1 MKKSLIM
8 IGLFV
13 MIVGLA
19 VLYSGEFTYVGAGK
33 CKLCHKTE
41 KQGEQFPKWE
51 ARMHS
56 KSYQALTTDK
66 AKELCPDPLNNKE
79 CLSCHAPLTGKADE
93 EIVKEGV
100 TCEVCHGAGSDY
112 KKLTVMKD
120 HAKAVE
126 AGLTDYPNEEAI
138 KKQCLTCHEKAHDKT
153 FDFAA
158 YWEKVKHAKPSE

>member
-1 MKKSLIM
+1 MKKSILIL
-8 IGLFV
+8 GLFV
-13 MIVGLA
+13 MVIALA
-19 VLYSGEFTYVGAGK
+19 GLYSGQFTYVGSGK

-56 KSYQALTTDK
+56 KSYVALTTDK
-66 AKELCPDPLNNKE
+66 AKELSADPLNDE
-79 CLSCHAPLTGKADE
+79 ICLKCHVPLAGKADD
-93 EIVKEGV
+93 EILKEGV
-100 TCEVCHGAGSDY
+100 NCEVCHGAGSDY

-126 AGLTDYPNEEAI
+126 AGLVDYPDEEAI
-138 KKQCLTCHEKAHDKT
+138 KKQCLTCHENAHDKP

-158 YWEKVKHAKPSE
+158 AWEKVKHPKPGE